1 MSPAKTYELL
11 LDPICTIFAID
22 CTLNAD
28 SLHVGAMYIE
38 PLIQS
43 SIVHLTSGDATLAV
57 SLPEDLL
64 HRPTPTRA
72 WDVELPLHYG

>member
-1 MSPAKTYELL
+1 MPTPLTYELL

-22 CTLNAD
+22 CTCTSD
-28 SLHVGAMYIE
+28 FLHVGAMYIE

-43 SIVHLTSGDATLAV
+43 QTVHLSSGDATLAV
-57 SLPEDLL
+57 SLPPELL

-72 WDVELPLHYG
+72 WDVELPIRHG

>member
-1 MSPAKTYELL
+1 MSKSSTYELL

-22 CTLNAD
+22 CTLTGEL
-28 SLHVGAMYIE
+28 LHVGAMYIE

-43 SIVHLTSGDATLAV
+43 QIVHLSSGDATLAV

-72 WDVELPLHYG
+72 WNVELPIHHG

>member
-1 MSPAKTYELL
+1 MASPSTHELL

-22 CTLNAD
+22 CTIN
-28 SLHVGAMYIE
+28 STSIHVGALYVE

-43 SIVHLTSGDATLAV
+43 EIVQLADGDAKLSV
-57 SLPEDLL
+57 SLPFDLL

-72 WDVELPLHYG
+72 WDIELPIHHD

>member
-1 MSPAKTYELL
+1 MSKSSVYELL

-22 CTLNAD
+22 CTLTAGF
-28 SLHVGAMYIE
+28 LQVGAMYIE

-43 SIVHLTSGDATLAV
+43 QVVHLSSGDATLAV

-72 WDVELPLHYG
+72 WNVELPLHHG